1 MPRNGTSLRELAL
14 LFLKIGGLGFGGP
27 AVHIGMMHDEFV
39 KRRRWISD
47 ERFLDLV
54 GATNLIPGPNST
66 EMAMHIGYLRAGW
79 RGLVVGGLSF
89 MAPAVASVLVL
100 SWIYARVG
108 STPEAGWLLYGV
120 KPVVI
125 AIILQ
130 ALWNLGRKAIQG
142 PLKALVAAGVAGLF
156 FLGVNEIAL
165 LLAGGLFV
173 MIARNWRVPGG
184 TTTFAAALP
193 LAALP
198 TASSLAVP
206 FGMLGLALN
215 MLKIGAVWYGSGY
228 VLLAFL
234 RADFVERLHWITDQQ
249 LMDAIA
255 VGQITPGPL
264 FTAATFI
271 GFLLSG
277 LPGAAVATIAI
288 CLPSFLFVA
297 VSNPLIPK
305 IRRSKYA
312 GSLLDGVNVSALG
325 LMAAVSW
332 QLGWA
337 SVIDPF
343 TAVLAL
349 GASVALFAYRINSIW
364 LVLGGALAGL
374 IQSFVA

>member
-1 MPRNGTSLRELAL
+1 LAL

-39 KRRRWISD
+39 KRRCWLSD

-66 EMAMHIGYLRAGW
+66 EMAMHIGFLGAGW

-100 SWIYARVG
+100 SWIYVRVG

-125 AIILQ
+125 AVILQ

-142 PLKALVAAGVAGLF
+142 PLTALVAAGVAGLF

-184 TTTFAAALP
+184 TTTFVATLP

-198 TASSLAVP
+198 TASSVAAP
-206 FGMLGLALN
+206 FGMVGLALN

-249 LMDAIA
+249 LLDAIA

-312 GSLLDGVNVSALG
+312 GSLLDGVNISTLG

-349 GASVALFAYRINSIW
+349 GASVALFAYRVNSIW

-374 IQSFVA
+374 IRSFVA